1 MRSTLKIVG
10 IIAFGAYASASIA
23 QSVGDT
29 YQNGSLVRIGQYS
42 TQASTPAQTEI
53 EPLDVFVLLNYPKQT
68 VFTVGDAINYT
79 LTRSGW
85 RLVDPAQMQ
94 PEAARFLSL
103 PLPESQRQLG
113 TYRVRDV
120 LETLAGGATWKWQFD
135 YVTRTLWFQLSNPA
149 LSASQLPEKQAINAA
164 VPAQSVPVIQR
175 TAIPESFGI
184 LDITQGFQ
192 Q

>member
-29 YQNGSLVRIGQYS
+29 YQNGLLVRIGQYS
-42 TQASTPAQTEI
+42 TQASTPAQPEI
-53 EPLDVFVLLNYPKQT
+53 EPLEVFVLLNYPKQT

-85 RLVDPAQMQ
+85 RLIDPAQMQ

-135 YVTRTLWFQLSNPA
+135 YVTRTLWFQLSKPV
-149 LSASQLPEKQAINAA
+149 LSATQSFEQQEINA
-164 VPAQSVPVIQR
+164 SVQVKPMPVIER
-175 TAIPESFGI
+175 TGIPASFGI
-184 LDITQGFQ
+184 LDATKGTK
-192 Q
+192 